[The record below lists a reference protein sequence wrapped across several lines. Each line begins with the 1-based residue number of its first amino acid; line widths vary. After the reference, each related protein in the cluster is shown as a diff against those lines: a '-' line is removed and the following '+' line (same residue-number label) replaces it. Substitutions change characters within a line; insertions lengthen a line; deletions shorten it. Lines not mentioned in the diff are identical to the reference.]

1 MTTKTKAAPGTS
13 RAASLLHNYTS
24 PHHNG
29 IDTLLSH
36 LERVRQSA
44 PDRWT
49 ARCPAHDD
57 KGPSLSVR
65 ELPDGRVLLH
75 CFAGCNVT
83 EVLGAVGLEIDA
95 LFPLREV
102 AHGRPERRPFPA
114 ADVLRALGFES
125 LVVLIAARTVKDGKP
140 LNDTDHERLTL
151 AVSRIQEGLN
161 AARVCHRV

>member
-13 RAASLLHNYTS
+13 RAASIRHNYTS

-29 IDTLLSH
+29 IDALLSH
-36 LERVRQSA
+36 LDRVRQSG

-75 CFAGCNVT
+75 CFAGCAVG
-83 EVLGAVGLEIDA
+83 EVLSAVGLEIDA

-125 LVVLIAARTVKDGKP
+125 LVVLVAARSLKDGKP
-140 LNDTDHERLTL
+140 LDDTDHERLTL
-151 AVSRIQEGLN
+151 AVSRIQDGLN
-161 AARVCHRV
+161 AAGVCHRV